1 MSWVK
6 VPIPTRRKHRRMPN
20 LNLPPGTLQVEP
32 GSAKPVLTAFGFSP
46 SGFEEVT
53 ISQPEE
59 VRALLA
65 KWPVVWLNI
74 DGFGDEG
81 ILRKVQ
87 EIFGIHPLALEDVTD
102 TTQHAKVESYG
113 DSTFLVVPMPQ
124 THREGVR
131 FESEQLSLY
140 LTDRAVVS
148 FQATAPG
155 DCLNVIR
162 ERIRTGRGRV
172 RTSNTA
178 YLAYALIDTV
188 IDAYFP
194 LVSDMGDRLEELEE
208 RIVDDVDVG
217 QIHDIR
223 AIKIDLMRI
232 RRAVWPMRDAV
243 AAMSGLDRV
252 YGAELRPYL
261 RDAQDHV
268 SRLMDLLETDRFMAS
283 DLMEIYLTATSN
295 KLGEVNKFLTV
306 IATIFIPLGF
316 IASVYGMNFDPK
328 GSPWNMPELEW
339 RMGYPFALGLML
351 CTALGFLGYFWWKGW
366 LGGDAFG
373 TGHQRTRSSKGRR
386 GH

>member
-6 VPIPTRRKHRRMPN
+6 VPIPTRRKNRRMPN

-32 GSAKPVLTAFGFSP
+32 GSAKPVMTAFGFSP

-53 ISQPEE
+53 IGQPEE
-59 VRALLA
+59 VRELLA

-74 DGFGDEG
+74 DGFGDEA

-87 EIFGIHPLALEDVTD
+87 EIFGIHPLAMEDVTD
-102 TTQHAKVESYG
+102 TTQRAKVESYG

-124 THREGVR
+124 THRDGVR

-155 DCLNVIR
+155 DCLSVIR

-172 RTSNTA
+172 RSSNTA

-208 RIVDDVDVG
+208 RIVHDVDVA

-223 AIKIDLMRI
+223 AIKVDLMRI

-243 AAMSGLDRV
+243 AAMNGLDRV

-268 SRLMDLLETDRFMAS
+268 ARLMDLLETDRFMAS

-295 KLGEVNKFLTV
+295 RLGEVNKFLTI

-328 GSPWNMPELEW
+328 NSPWNMPELEW

-351 CTALGFLGYFWWKGW
+351 STALGFLGYFWWKGW
-366 LGGDAFG
+366 LGGDAFS
-373 TGHQRTRSSKGRR
+373 TGRHRKRHTRARDDG
-386 GH
+386 

>member
-1 MSWVK
+1 
-6 VPIPTRRKHRRMPN
+6 MPN

-32 GSAKPVLTAFGFSP
+32 GSAKPVLTAFGYSP

-53 ISQPEE
+53 IQQPEE
-59 VRALLA
+59 VRALLE
-65 KWPVVWLNI
+65 KWPVVWLNV
-74 DGFGDEG
+74 DGFGDEA
-81 ILRKVQ
+81 ILHKVQ
-87 EIFGIHPLALEDVTD
+87 DIFGIHPLAMEDITD
-102 TTQHAKVESYG
+102 TTQRAKVEGYG

-124 THREGVR
+124 VHREGVR

-155 DCLNVIR
+155 DCLSVIR
-162 ERIRTGRGRV
+162 DRIRTGRGRV
-172 RTSNTA
+172 RTSGTA

-208 RIVDDVDVG
+208 RIVHDVDVD

-223 AIKIDLMRI
+223 AIKVDLMRI

-252 YGAELRPYL
+252 YGHELRPYL

-268 SRLMDLLETDRFMAS
+268 ARLMDLLETDRFMAS

-295 KLGEVNKFLTV
+295 RLGEVNKFLTI

-339 RMGYPFALGLML
+339 HLGYPFALGLML

-373 TGHQRTRSSKGRR
+373 AGRHRQRARQRQRQG
-386 GH
+386 

>member
-1 MSWVK
+1 MK
-6 VPIPTRRKHRRMPN
+6 VPIPTRRKNRRMPN

-32 GSAKPVLTAFGFSP
+32 GSAKPVMTAFGFSP

-53 ISQPEE
+53 IGQPEE
-59 VRALLA
+59 VRELLA

-74 DGFGDEG
+74 DGFGDEA

-87 EIFGIHPLALEDVTD
+87 EIFGIHPLAMEDVTD
-102 TTQHAKVESYG
+102 TTQRAKVESYG

-124 THREGVR
+124 THRDGVR

-155 DCLNVIR
+155 DCLSVIR

-172 RTSNTA
+172 RSSNTA

-208 RIVDDVDVG
+208 RIVHDVDVA

-223 AIKIDLMRI
+223 AIKVDLMRI

-243 AAMSGLDRV
+243 AAMNGLDRV

-268 SRLMDLLETDRFMAS
+268 ARLMDLLETDRFMAS

-295 KLGEVNKFLTV
+295 RLGEVNKFLTI

-339 RMGYPFALGLML
+339 RLGYPFALGLML

-366 LGGDAFG
+366 LGGEAFG
-373 TGHQRTRSSKGRR
+373 TGRHGKRHARGRR
-386 GH
+386 DG

>member
-1 MSWVK
+1 
-6 VPIPTRRKHRRMPN
+6 MPN

-32 GSAKPVLTAFGFSP
+32 GSAKPVLTAFGYSP

-53 ISQPEE
+53 IQQPEE

-65 KWPVVWLNI
+65 KWPVVWLNV
-74 DGFGDEG
+74 DGFGDEA
-81 ILRKVQ
+81 IMRQVQ
-87 EIFGIHPLALEDVTD
+87 EIFGIHPLALEDITD
-102 TTQHAKVESYG
+102 TTQRAKVESYG

-155 DCLNVIR
+155 DCLSVIR
-162 ERIRTGRGRV
+162 DRIRTGRGRV
-172 RTSNTA
+172 RTSGTA

-208 RIVDDVDVG
+208 RIVHDVDVH

-223 AIKIDLMRI
+223 AIKVDLMRI

-243 AAMSGLDRV
+243 AAMATLDRV
-252 YGAELRPYL
+252 YGHELRPYL

-268 SRLMDLLETDRFMAS
+268 ARLMDLLETDRFMAS

-295 KLGEVNKFLTV
+295 RLGEVNKFLTI

-339 RMGYPFALGLML
+339 RLGYPFALGLML

-373 TGHQRTRSSKGRR
+373 SGRRHRRR
-386 GH
+386 GHPRGQAADSARH

>member
-1 MSWVK
+1 
-6 VPIPTRRKHRRMPN
+6 MPN

-53 ISQPEE
+53 IGQPEE
-59 VRALLA
+59 VRELLA

-74 DGFGDEG
+74 DGFGDEA

-87 EIFGIHPLALEDVTD
+87 EIFGIHPLAMEDVTD
-102 TTQHAKVESYG
+102 TTQRAKVESYG

-124 THREGVR
+124 THRDGVR

-155 DCLNVIR
+155 DCLSVIR

-172 RTSNTA
+172 RSSNTA

-208 RIVDDVDVG
+208 RIVHDVDVA

-223 AIKIDLMRI
+223 AIKVDLMRI

-243 AAMSGLDRV
+243 AAMNGLDRV

-268 SRLMDLLETDRFMAS
+268 ARLMDLLETDRFMAS

-295 KLGEVNKFLTV
+295 RLGEVNKFLTI

-328 GSPWNMPELEW
+328 NSPWNMPELEW

-351 CTALGFLGYFWWKGW
+351 STALGFLGYFWWKGW
-366 LGGDAFG
+366 LGGDAFS
-373 TGHQRTRSSKGRR
+373 TGRHRKRHTRARDDG
-386 GH
+386 